1 MTVRRVAFTIAC
13 VLAAAHLLAAD
24 AVKSRQLLASVERRA
39 SALMAENK
47 PAEAEREFVT
57 MLTLARQVHDV
68 TREARALNNI
78 GYLQYS
84 RGAMAETDRDAADL
98 LARRAWQVVVARR
111 WAVVEVFED
120 GVFVVD
126 LQHDRAGAAQPGR
139 HEVELAVVGVLHAQP

>member
-1 MTVRRVAFTIAC
+1 MAFTAGKQVRATAGSANPFGGAKGIRTPD
-13 VLAAAHLLAAD
+13 LLD
-24 AVKSRQLLASVERRA
+24 ANESRYQLRHSPWSVA
-39 SALMAENK
+39 QA
-47 PAEAEREFVT
+47 T
-57 MLTLARQVHDV
+57 
-68 TREARALNNI
+68 
-78 GYLQYS
+78 S
-84 RGAMAETDRDAADL
+84 RGAVAETDRNAADL